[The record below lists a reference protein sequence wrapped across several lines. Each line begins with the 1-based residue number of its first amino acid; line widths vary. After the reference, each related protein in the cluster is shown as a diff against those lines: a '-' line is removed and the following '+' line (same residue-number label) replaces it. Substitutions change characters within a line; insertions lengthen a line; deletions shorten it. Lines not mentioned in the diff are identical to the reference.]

1 MNTRVLASLLI
12 AHALW
17 SQTPEMAKAIYEK
30 ALASNEAY
38 QTLNALTMNVGHR
51 ISGSENFTK
60 AMDWGVATLR
70 AKGFV
75 NVRTEKVMVPRWV
88 RGKESAQLLLPRPV
102 NLAMLGL
109 GMSVGTPKEGIT
121 AEVIVVD
128 TFEHLDRLGPQVKG
142 KIVLFDVPFES
153 YGKTV
158 AYRSNGPSRAAQYGA
173 LACLIRS
180 VGSSSLNTPH
190 TGALSYDA
198 QWPKIPAAALSLEHA
213 TLLRRMSESGQKV
226 VVKLNMEA
234 EQLPDVEAGN
244 VIGEITGSQNPQDI
258 IVLSGHLDSWDVG
271 QGAQDDG
278 VGCIIAL
285 ESASLLKEMNIVPER
300 TIRVVLFANEENGLA
315 GGRGYRDQYK
325 ALVKN
330 HIALVESDSG
340 NGRIKGFTLD
350 APGRAPRRRGEN
362 PYSDG
367 GSITDAALLGR
378 FQALSRFQAT
388 SGATIF
394 SLGGSGADVSPMV
407 EAGAVGIGASH
418 DEARYFDVHHTE
430 ADTFDKIIKVD
441 LQHNVG
447 SVAILAYTLSF
458 SSTRLQ

>member
-1 MNTRVLASLLI
+1 MNHRILVLIFTANI
-12 AHALW
+12 LW
-17 SQTPEMAKAIYEK
+17 GQTPEMAKAIYEK
-30 ALASNEAY
+30 ALNSNEAY
-38 QTLNALTMNVGHR
+38 QTLNELTMNIGHR
-51 ISGSENFTK
+51 LSGSQNFTK
-60 AMDWGVATLR
+60 AMSWGIATLKK
-70 AKGFV
+70 KGFV

-88 RGKESAQLLLPRPV
+88 RGNESIQLLLPRPL

-109 GMSVGTPKEGIT
+109 GMSVATPKEGIT
-121 AEVIVVD
+121 AEVVVVD
-128 TFEHLDRLGPQVKG
+128 SFDHLEKLGDQVKG

-158 AYRSNGPSRAAQYGA
+158 AYRSNGPSLAAKYGA

-190 TGALSYDA
+190 TGALSYDPKL
-198 QWPKIPAAALSLEHA
+198 PKIPAAALSLEHA
-213 TLLRRMSESGQKV
+213 SLLRRISESGQRIVIKM
-226 VVKLNMEA
+226 NMEA
-234 EQLPDVEAGN
+234 EQLADVEAGN
-244 VIGEITGSQNPQDI
+244 VIGEIIGSQNPQDI

-278 VGCIIAL
+278 VGCVIAIEAANL
-285 ESASLLKEMNIVPER
+285 IRQMGINPER

-315 GGRGYRDQYK
+315 GGRAYLDRYK
-325 ALVKN
+325 AEMKN

-340 NGRIKGFTLD
+340 NGRVKGFTLD
-350 APGRAPRRRGEN
+350 VPGRSPRRRGEN
-362 PYSDG
+362 PYINKNLSVDEG
-367 GSITDAALLGR
+367 LLNR
-378 FQALSRFQAT
+378 FKSLSSFQAV

-394 SLGGSGADVSPMV
+394 NLGGSGADVSPMV
-407 EAGAVGIGASH
+407 EAGAVGVGVTH
-418 DEARYFDVHHTE
+418 DEAKYFDVHHTE

-447 SVAILAYTLSF
+447 SVAILTYTLSF

>member
-128 TFEHLDRLGPQVKG
+128 TFEHLYRLGPQVKG

-244 VIGEITGSQNPQDI
+244 VIGEIIGSQNPQDI

-325 ALVKN
+325 ASVKN

-340 NGRIKGFTLD
+340 NGRIKDLPLMLLD
-350 APGRAPRRRGEN
+350 ERRG
-362 PYSDG
+362 G
-367 GSITDAALLGR
+367 GEKILIAMVFLSPTQR
-378 FQALSRFQAT
+378 F
-388 SGATIF
+388 
-394 SLGGSGADVSPMV
+394 
-407 EAGAVGIGASH
+407 
-418 DEARYFDVHHTE
+418 
-430 ADTFDKIIKVD
+430 
-441 LQHNVG
+441 
-447 SVAILAYTLSF
+447 
-458 SSTRLQ
+458 